1 MSVLQHRYVFMQA
14 MYPGN
19 IKFQP
24 AAPQYDWGLLVVLL
38 ASEMDKKN
46 WTRLFG
52 NTEPWKMVLKLVL
65 QTCHTEH
72 QGLQAL
78 FDDLILAA
86 GWDKEKT
93 SV

>member
-1 MSVLQHRYVFMQA
+1 MQA

-24 AAPQYDWGLLVVLL
+24 AAPQYDWGLLLVLL
-38 ASEMDKKN
+38 AIEMDKKN
-46 WTRLFG
+46 WIRLCG
-52 NTEPWKMVLKLVL
+52 NTQPQKMVLELVL

-78 FDDLILAA
+78 FNDLIVAA
-86 GWDKEKT
+86 GWEQEKANI
-93 SV
+93 

>member
-1 MSVLQHRYVFMQA
+1 MQA

-38 ASEMDKKN
+38 ATEMDKKN
-46 WTRLFG
+46 WMRLCG
-52 NTEPWKMVLKLVL
+52 STQPQKMVLERVL
-65 QTCHTEH
+65 HACRTEH

-78 FDDLILAA
+78 FNDLIVAA
-86 GWDKEKT
+86 GWDKEKAN
-93 SV
+93 V

>member
-1 MSVLQHRYVFMQA
+1 

-19 IKFQP
+19 IGFQP
-24 AAPQYDWGLLVVLL
+24 AAPQYDWGLLVLML
-38 ASEMDKKN
+38 ATEMDKKN

-52 NTEPWKMVLKLVL
+52 NTEPRKMVLELVQ

-78 FDDLILAA
+78 FKILIVSA
-86 GWDKEKT
+86 GWDKEKAN
-93 SV
+93 V

>member
-1 MSVLQHRYVFMQA
+1 MQA

-38 ASEMDKKN
+38 AIEMDKKN
-46 WTRLFG
+46 WIRLCG
-52 NTEPWKMVLKLVL
+52 NTEPQKMVLELVL
-65 QTCHTEH
+65 QKCHTEH

-78 FDDLILAA
+78 FNDLVVAA
-86 GWDKEKT
+86 GWDKEKAN
-93 SV
+93 V

>member
-1 MSVLQHRYVFMQA
+1 MQA

-19 IKFQP
+19 ISFQP

-38 ASEMDKKN
+38 ATEMDKKN
-46 WTRLFG
+46 WTQLFG
-52 NTEPWKMVLKLVL
+52 NTEPRKMVLELVL

-78 FDDLILAA
+78 FNDLIVAA
-86 GWDKEKT
+86 GWDKET
-93 SV
+93 ANV